1 MYNTRM
7 ADGRT
12 PRILVVFSNID
23 ATHRLMLE
31 GILRYVHEKCTPT
44 WQVQLDLHDIAR
56 RNSSTI
62 LSGGFSGIIAAVINP
77 ADRRNYFRTGLPT
90 VLFEPTLERMDS
102 AKRPRNNVTFLND
115 HAAEGLTAAEY
126 FLERGYRS
134 FAYVGTA
141 VPVEWSTSRLRGFAK
156 RLEKAGI
163 KPLVYPEPKGAAAT
177 DFTLEMPLL
186 AKWLR
191 RLPRGTA
198 VFAAHDARAQQLETA
213 ARRTS
218 VLIPDDIA
226 LLGVDDDKLLC
237 ETASP
242 PISSIP
248 VYAMETGWRFAEAMH
263 GLLDGRYEPPV
274 VRTCHTRVITRQ
286 SSDALALPDPIV
298 AKAVSY
304 AERHL
309 HEQLKAE
316 TLASAANCSLRTLQ
330 SKILKTLG
338 RTIKDEIAF
347 LRQSASIKLIKDTE
361 MPIAEIARACGF
373 CSPSHLGVHIKK
385 ATGLKPLAL
394 RRKSRHP

>member
-1 MYNTRM
+1 M
-7 ADGRT
+7 ADGTT

-23 ATHRLMLE
+23 VTHRLMLD
-31 GILRYVHEKCTPT
+31 GILRYVHEKCTPA

-90 VLFEPTLERMDS
+90 VLFEPTLARMDS
-102 AKRPRNNVTFLND
+102 ARRPANNITFFND
-115 HAAEGLTAAEY
+115 HAAEGRTAAEY

-134 FAYVGTA
+134 FAYVGTP
-141 VPVEWSTSRLRGFAK
+141 VPVEWSSSRLRGFAA
-156 RLEKAGI
+156 RLKKSGMR
-163 KPLVYPEPKGAAAT
+163 PLVYPEPKGAAAD
-177 DFTLEMPLL
+177 DFTLEIPLL

-198 VFAAHDARAQQLETA
+198 VFAAHDVRAQQLETA

-218 VLIPDDIA
+218 MRIPEDIA
-226 LLGVDDDKLLC
+226 LLGVDDDRLLC

-263 GLLDGRYEPPV
+263 GLLEGRNEAPV
-274 VRTCHTRVITRQ
+274 VRTCHSRVITRQ
-286 SSDALALPDPIV
+286 SSDAFALPDPVV

-304 AERHL
+304 AESHL
-309 HEQLKAE
+309 QEQLKGE
-316 TLASAANCSLRTLQ
+316 TLAAAANCSLRTLQ
-330 SKILKTLG
+330 SKVLKTLG
-338 RTIKDEIAF
+338 RTVKNEISF
-347 LRQSASIKLIKDTE
+347 LRQNAAIKLIKDTE

-373 CSPSHLGVHIKK
+373 CSPSHLGVHVRK
-385 ATGLKPLAL
+385 ATGLRPLAL
-394 RRKSRHP
+394 RHKSRHP